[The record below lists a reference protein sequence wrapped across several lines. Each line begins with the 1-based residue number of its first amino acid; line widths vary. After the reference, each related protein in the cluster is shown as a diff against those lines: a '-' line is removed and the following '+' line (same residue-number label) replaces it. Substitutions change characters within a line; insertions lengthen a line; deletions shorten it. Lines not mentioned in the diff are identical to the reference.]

1 MIHVIPATAGLQTPQ
16 LSSVSSEVPL
26 ENIVH
31 ALSDD
36 QSQVLYLALVLT
48 GVVAILVCANL
59 GESNP
64 TWRAAAYLLTI
75 GAAAIVGLIALSSL
89 IVIALDPAA
98 AAETAK
104 NAGVSTGRLA
114 AGGWLELAAA
124 VGAGLALLPA
134 VRRVAGRLIRSF
146 RTDSAINAVGLSLYV
161 LVLLFY
167 VSLQVSSD
175 QLKQLA
181 QGGQSPSV
189 AFIIGTNQ
197 LPFLVVALIGVGLFT
212 RRGLRQT
219 LQRLG
224 LYWPGWRWI
233 VGSVGIA
240 VVLVIFGTFFDSFM
254 ARVTPQQTKSIQQV
268 SDQLLKNVNT
278 LVPAVAIALAA
289 GIGEE
294 ILFRGA
300 LLPRLGNVSA
310 ALLFA
315 ILHAQ
320 YAISL
325 ATLEIFIL
333 GLALGVLRRRAG
345 TTSAIVAHTGYDMIL
360 LLISLYA
367 K

>member
-1 MIHVIPATAGLQTPQ
+1 MAAPAPQ
-16 LSSVSSEVPL
+16 AAQLTSDSSEGPL
-26 ENIVH
+26 ETIVH

-36 QSQVLYLALVLT
+36 QSQAIYLGLVVV
-48 GVVAILVCANL
+48 GVVAILVAANL

-64 TWRAAAYLLTI
+64 TWRTAAYLLTM
-75 GAAAIVGLIALSSL
+75 GAAALVGVLALSGL
-89 IVIALDPAA
+89 IVIAVDPAA
-98 AAETAK
+98 AAETAR

-134 VRRVAGRLIRSF
+134 VRRGVGRMIRGF
-146 RTDSAINAVGLSLYV
+146 RSDSAINAVGLSLYV

-167 VSLQVSSD
+167 ISLQVSSD

-181 QGGQSPSV
+181 QAGQSPSV

-197 LPFLVVALIGVGLFT
+197 LPFLLVAVIGVGLFT
-212 RRGLRQT
+212 RRGLGQT

-233 VGSVGIA
+233 LGSVGVA
-240 VVLVIFGTFFDSFM
+240 VALVIFGTFFDSLM
-254 ARVTPQQTKSIQQV
+254 SRVTPDQSKSIQQV

-294 ILFRGA
+294 VLFRGA